1 MQFMFSTRNSRG
13 SGWGCLLG
21 GILGLVL
28 LYYFFKFVWWAA
40 PAFLLLALLIN
51 WRSVANTGKQFLKL
65 FERSPLA
72 AIGVAALAVVFF
84 PLFAVYLFLQAIGA
98 RAVKKFGEQMRRDF
112 GQAMG
117 DIPGNTAQ
125 TDIEDVDYEEID
137 SKPNKAP
144 TPEKLD
150 APSPADTEPKR
161 RNPYDDL
168 LNS

>member
-1 MQFMFSTRNSRG
+1 MQFMFSTRSSRS
-13 SGWGCLLG
+13 SGWGCLIG

-40 PAFLLLALLIN
+40 PAFLVLALLIN
-51 WRSVANTGKQFLKL
+51 WRSVANTGKQFLKF

-84 PLFAVYLFLQAIGA
+84 PLFACYLFLQAIGA
-98 RAVKKFGEQMRRDF
+98 RAMKGISEQMRRDF

-117 DIPGNTAQ
+117 DIPGARQ
-125 TDIEDVDYEEID
+125 EPEGEYVDFEEID
-137 SKPNKAP
+137 SQPIKPAA
-144 TPEKLD
+144 PEKLD
-150 APSPADTEPKR
+150 AETQKKGQ
-161 RNPYDDL
+161 NPYDDL